1 MRKDMITPVEL
12 ALDLARPWQV
22 EKNAQGLA
30 RGVCRL
36 LQAMDCVALAE
47 FPLSSGR
54 RADVLALDRRGGF
67 IIVEIKSS
75 LADFRADSKWS
86 DYLAHCDRFYF
97 AVAGDFPVA
106 VLPAEYGIMLA
117 DSYGAECTREAPV
130 QAMPAGG
137 RRKQTLR
144 FARIAAS
151 RLNAVQDPQL

>member
-1 MRKDMITPVEL
+1 MITPGEL

-47 FPLSSGR
+47 FPLASGR
-54 RADVLALDRRGGF
+54 RADILALDRRGAF
-67 IIVEIKSS
+67 TIVEIKSS
-75 LADFRADSKWS
+75 VADFRSDSKWP

-106 VLPAEYGIMLA
+106 ALPAECGIILA
-117 DSYGAECTREAPV
+117 DSYGGECTREAPQ
-130 QAMPAGG
+130 QAMLAGG
-137 RRKQTLR
+137 RKKQTLR

-151 RLNAVQDPQL
+151 RLGGARGPSL

>member
-1 MRKDMITPVEL
+1 MQKDMITPSEL

-22 EKNAQGLA
+22 ENNAAGLS

-54 RADVLALDRRGGF
+54 RADILGLDRRGAF
-67 IIVEIKSS
+67 ILVEIKSS
-75 LADFRADSKWS
+75 LADFRSDSKWP

-106 VLPAEYGIMLA
+106 VLPTECGIMLA
-117 DSYGAECTREAPV
+117 DSYGAECNREAPL
-130 QAMPAGG
+130 QAMTAGA

-151 RLNAVQDPQL
+151 RLSSLREPSL